1 MDVVRFSGR
10 PLRVTAGGVLTA
22 LLLAASPAFA
32 QESADTGSVT
42 VAAAPG
48 TIALTF
54 DDGPFETLT
63 PVILEILSRYD
74 IRATFF
80 ISAYRL
86 PQNAEVISLILA
98 AGHSVQ
104 SHGYHHV
111 RLPGLT
117 RDEIL
122 EEVQLSIDL
131 ITAAGAPSPTC
142 FRPPYGATN
151 EDVTSVAEELGLEVV
166 LWTVSSGDTVH
177 QEPDGIIR
185 STLAAAAPGDVVLM
199 HDHWASALEIA
210 LPIIIESLLE
220 RGIGFAPICVPVP
233 DVPPGVAPTLTRV
246 MNLLSG

>member
-1 MDVVRFSGR
+1 MDAVRPSGR
-10 PLRVTAGGVLTA
+10 PWRVIAGGVLA
-22 LLLAASPAFA
+22 AVLLSTTPAFG
-32 QESADTGSVT
+32 QESAEPGSVT
-42 VAAAPG
+42 VEAAPG

-54 DDGPFETLT
+54 DDGPFEELT

-86 PQNAEVISLILA
+86 PHNAEVISLILA

-104 SHGYHHV
+104 AHGYLHE
-111 RLPGLT
+111 RLPSKT

-122 EEVQLSIDL
+122 EDIQLSVDL
-131 ITAAGAPSPTC
+131 IAAAGAPSPTC

-166 LWTVSSGDTVH
+166 LWTVSSLDTVH
-177 QEPDGIIR
+177 QEPNGIIR
-185 STLAAAAPGDVVLM
+185 STLAEIVPGDVVLM
-199 HDHWASALEIA
+199 HDHWASVLEIA

-220 RGIGFAPICVPVP
+220 RGIGFTPICVPAP
-233 DVPPGVAPTLTRV
+233 DVPRGVAPTLTRV
-246 MNLLSG
+246 LSLLSG